1 MAEGSVVQS
10 PEAGGGR
17 MAIGDRREEVEGAGK
32 EGVWP
37 DELQCGRRT
46 LVVALAVSI
55 QGVLLLIK
63 LPLVAQKSGA

>member
-1 MAEGSVVQS
+1 
-10 PEAGGGR
+10 

-55 QGVLLLIK
+55 QGALLLIK
-63 LPLVAQKSGA
+63 PAPGRSKKRRVEVESELCKNK

>member
-1 MAEGSVVQS
+1 
-10 PEAGGGR
+10 
-17 MAIGDRREEVEGAGK
+17 MAIGDRREDVEGDGK

-55 QGVLLLIK
+55 QGALLLIK
-63 LPLVAQKSGA
+63 SAPGRSKKRRVEVESGLSKNK